1 MFKRTK
7 VCSAVLVAFGGTLA
21 LGAAPAFGQQTLER
35 VEITGSSI
43 KRIDV
48 EGARRVDFLPNP
60 GDTCIGCHSVSRDGR
75 QLAGFLEGTGE
86 NLALYDL
93 TRDELRYILDPADV
107 MGDDYPSETFRV
119 LKKNEIREFGEYRT
133 GRLVLEAWD
142 RLPGLPK

>member
-48 EGARRVDFLPNP
+48 EGALPVQ
-60 GDTCIGCHSVSRDGR
+60 TITREEITAVLQLTSVLGIHTMSLGAPIL
-75 QLAGFLEGTGE
+75 QEELAFT
-86 NLALYDL
+86 
-93 TRDELRYILDPADV
+93 
-107 MGDDYPSETFRV
+107 
-119 LKKNEIREFGEYRT
+119 KKKKR
-133 GRLVLEAWD
+133 
-142 RLPGLPK
+142 K